1 MAAFTSAGRPLS
13 SETRGGGGGFLH
25 HRCRPRKGGRRAVAG
40 SRPLGWQPPRGKAS
54 LAPAAGNGY
63 MSRNRSE
70 TGMVALIETILLA
83 LNIYWTLLIAAVIFS
98 WLFAFNVINGRNQF
112 VATIGDF
119 LYRVTEPALR
129 PIRRVM
135 PDLGGIDI
143 SPLLLILILY
153 FLSVF
158 IDTTVRDWLL

>member
-1 MAAFTSAGRPLS
+1 
-13 SETRGGGGGFLH
+13 
-25 HRCRPRKGGRRAVAG
+25 
-40 SRPLGWQPPRGKAS
+40 
-54 LAPAAGNGY
+54 
-63 MSRNRSE
+63 
-70 TGMVALIETILLA
+70 